1 MHYNYRYTITFKEN
15 EPFNVNYVNDCYRK
29 YPNDNIL
36 VEVANTKGITSNM
49 LRQLNPRAVIRIAGG
64 YDKKRVEQYKHVKY
78 KGGETGEY
86 FYTAVIYTRNETIK
100 IVEAMEKIEAGLDR
114 NWLTIQKVLYI
125 YNYLRE
131 NIMYDPK
138 HEQKLSSETRS
149 LRGLITKNTVCAG
162 YAMIFKELM
171 DRNGIYCEYARGCTR
186 KDANGEEMDGHAW
199 NIIEI
204 DGKKYPIDL
213 TWDNTIYRSGI
224 TGTLAFF
231 GKPVKMFAKNHIPGV
246 GEKTQNYL
254 QTLSDFD
261 MKLVNTLASEM
272 GLNRVNVF
280 NNKSYE
286 YIGRDNSRFI
296 VTQVGD
302 VYLDGT
308 FYYKYHYT
316 FLDSYGK
323 EEVSLILY
331 SETNLEY
338 YLDRRKYGEKL
349 SNNYLDAFV
358 NTLFS
363 AQNIFDSFLKKSAYI
378 GKIEKGD
385 SDKDGLVASSDE
397 IEKSP
402 KKLKLFNCVTK
413 CLKRS
418 DGSIIVVH
426 GTADNPQ
433 KINDIS
439 YYKFDVF
446 ERVNINGKS
455 VLKENVIYS
464 EQNIIDD
471 KRKKVADDL
480 LSRKRLDS
488 KEKETGGYIGY
499 LDEAG
504 ICRYNPTLVPY
515 FQTSRAVNMNTLKK
529 ENTQGK
535 LIFIPDFD
543 KLKELAL
550 NYEYIPADSSSTGSL
565 KVIDI
570 KTGALVPRGRLKV
583 EAIFAN
589 MWLKSAGVKT
599 IPNEKRSGITY
610 AFNENARWIYANIC
624 DELFR
629 DCRDN
634 GVINTVKLFSNM
646 SADSSYQY
654 TPDIIVNLFRDI
666 DQTYFINL
674 LFLSTLNIG
683 SASKNPVPLYTVE
696 HAKELL
702 KNMRR

>member
-86 FYTAVIYTRNETIK
+86 FYTAVIYTRNEAIK

-138 HEQKLSSETRS
+138 HEQKLSSEIRS

-302 VYLDGT
+302 IFLDRT

-455 VLKENVIYS
+455 V
-464 EQNIIDD
+464 
-471 KRKKVADDL
+471 
-480 LSRKRLDS
+480 
-488 KEKETGGYIGY
+488 
-499 LDEAG
+499 
-504 ICRYNPTLVPY
+504 
-515 FQTSRAVNMNTLKK
+515 
-529 ENTQGK
+529 
-535 LIFIPDFD
+535 
-543 KLKELAL
+543 
-550 NYEYIPADSSSTGSL
+550 
-565 KVIDI
+565 
-570 KTGALVPRGRLKV
+570 
-583 EAIFAN
+583 
-589 MWLKSAGVKT
+589 
-599 IPNEKRSGITY
+599 
-610 AFNENARWIYANIC
+610 
-624 DELFR
+624 
-629 DCRDN
+629 
-634 GVINTVKLFSNM
+634 
-646 SADSSYQY
+646 
-654 TPDIIVNLFRDI
+654 
-666 DQTYFINL
+666 
-674 LFLSTLNIG
+674 
-683 SASKNPVPLYTVE
+683 
-696 HAKELL
+696 
-702 KNMRR
+702 